1 MNKMGSWI
9 AVACAVGAL
18 SMATAASAQKPG
30 SPPETLS
37 SANSTAKATVQD
49 VDLKKREVKLKW
61 EDGHESTFV
70 AGDEVKN
77 LEGVKKGD
85 LVTTT
90 YKESLVYEVKK
101 GGKATDAKSST
112 TLAQSK
118 PGEIPSGVWSRRS
131 NWTAEIAAIDP
142 TVPTVTL
149 KGSEGKTRTIKVDD
163 PKKLEGVKVGDTVEV
178 TWVEAV
184 EIQLARPEKK

>member
-1 MNKMGSWI
+1 MKKMGSWMT
-9 AVACAVGAL
+9 AACAAGAL
-18 SMATAASAQKPG
+18 CLAASARAQAPG

-37 SANSTAKATVQD
+37 SASSTGKATVTS
-49 VDLKKREVKLKW
+49 VDLKKREVGLKW

-77 LEGVKKGD
+77 LDQVKKGD

-101 GGKATDAKSST
+101 GGKASDVKSST
-112 TLAQSK
+112 TLAQGR
-118 PGEIPSGVWSRRS
+118 PGQIPSGVWSRRS
-131 NWTAEIAAIDP
+131 TWTVEIQAIDP
-142 TVPTVTL
+142 SVPTVTF
-149 KGSEGKTRTIKVDD
+149 KGPEGKTRTVKVDD

-184 EIQLARPEKK
+184 EIKLARPTKK